1 MRSRQVLPWQ
11 NPPATPS
18 PPRPQPPRIPRLRLL
33 PPDLNSRACGIRPR
47 FLWHSH
53 SWLCGASHHPSRTK
67 ARQSQTV
74 PLESSP
80 HDLPAKRTRTGKN
93 ACATLEPTSHDLLPS
108 QPSSLASRRQIHLY
122 HLEAVRLFACLHS
135 QENSHSHE

>member
-1 MRSRQVLPWQ
+1 MRNW
-11 NPPATPS
+11 
-18 PPRPQPPRIPRLRLL
+18 
-33 PPDLNSRACGIRPR
+33 PR

-53 SWLCGASHHPSRTK
+53 SWLCAASHHPSRTK

-80 HDLPAKRTRTGKN
+80 QDLPAKRTRTGKN
-93 ACATLEPTSHDLLPS
+93 ACATLEPTSHDLLPP

-122 HLEAVRLFACLHS
+122 HLEAVRLFARLRA
-135 QENSHSHE
+135 QENPHSYECPRFRSPLISHGVDPCSPPPRRPARALEVVQRRQPLL